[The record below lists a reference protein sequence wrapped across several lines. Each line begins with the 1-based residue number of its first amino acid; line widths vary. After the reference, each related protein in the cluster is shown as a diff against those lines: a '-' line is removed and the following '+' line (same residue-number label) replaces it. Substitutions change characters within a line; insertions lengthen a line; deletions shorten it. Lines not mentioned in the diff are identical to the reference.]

1 MKLEKIK
8 LSGFKSFVD
17 QTVIPITGNLTA
29 IVGPNGCGKSNIIDA
44 VRWVMGESSAKHLRG
59 GSMADVIFNGSS
71 GRKPVSTAS
80 VELVFNN
87 TDSKLGGEYSQYDTI
102 AIKRQV
108 SRDGTSVFML
118 NGSRCRRKDITDIF
132 LGTGLGS
139 RSYAIIEQGTISR
152 MVEAKPEDLRVHIE
166 EAAGVSKYKERRSET
181 ETRMRHTRE
190 NLERLDDLRDE
201 VEKQIKHLQKQ
212 AEKAEKYTELK
223 KKERQYRLELLAMR
237 WNAYHQ
243 AAKQLDERLQEVAH
257 EHNRLFVEL
266 RDIDNTIETK
276 RAEHKTQQQQTNSS
290 QGDYYQIV
298 AEVSGLEQTIKHSET
313 SREQTLV
320 EINRLR
326 QQADQSLTELEADV
340 QQLEQIKEALFEAE
354 EALIVA
360 EERQEDVLYSQQ
372 EVQQQ
377 KSSWQEQ
384 WETYRN
390 TSSSYKE
397 QSEVQR
403 VKTAQLENQNRQLQI
418 RLDKLHSERSELE
431 SSELQSEIES
441 LDAGIEMIETQRD
454 DLQKQLESL
463 HRQIRE
469 QRQQIKQYHDELHT
483 RRSEMH
489 SVKGK
494 ITSLELLQ
502 QHAMGKDNKHLSTWL
517 ESVDLAE
524 NRRLAE
530 FLDVQAGWDTAVE
543 TVLGSYLEAIC
554 IESADQVIPGL
565 QRLTDES
572 IALVETG
579 AKKPSPEGEGWVTTA
594 RMQEVEQR
602 MEQLP
607 RGNQNKEESLFVSP
621 HPSLIMPDSPVQ
633 HPAGEC
639 KSAPGG
645 FVPQGEGACASSLLD
660 KVKAPWDLSNLLAGV
675 YCADD
680 VETARAL
687 SSQLKA
693 HESIIIPDGTW
704 FGSGWIKII
713 RAKDSKTGVLQ
724 REKELRL
731 LKQRQEDLHIEI
743 EALEDQLES
752 SETGLKDAE
761 VQRESIQQQDNS
773 LSSELSVKSAEF
785 SARSAR
791 LEHQQRRLEQ
801 VCNDIDDISSETA
814 ENAETIAESR
824 LLQEQAEQVMA
835 EQEQKKQSLEALN
848 QELQSE
854 QQRIDQSANEARQQV
869 YSIKS
874 KIESLRSS
882 ETLTGKQLERLR
894 QQHQQS
900 TERIAELEKN
910 LHQTLTPMDDEK
922 KQLEQI
928 LVDKGKLEIRLHEQR
943 QLQEDLEAEITRLSE
958 QHIRVQRALE
968 KQKEA
973 LDTIRFDLQESKV
986 RQQTVNE
993 QLKEIDADV
1002 GQVLHSLPEQAEE
1015 NSWKRTVDDLLAQ
1028 IERLG
1033 TINLTAIEEYKAQS
1047 ERMNFLNEQHADLIE
1062 ALQTLDQAISKIDK
1076 ESRQRFKETFDKIN
1090 TGLQEKFPKLFGGGH
1105 AYLELTEQDELES
1118 GVNIIARPPGKKNS
1132 SIHLLSGG
1140 EKALTA
1146 VALVFSIFELNPA
1159 PFCLLDEVDAPLDD
1173 ANVGR
1178 FSRMVEEMSASVQ
1191 FLYISHNKAT
1201 MEIAKQ
1207 LAGVTMKEPGVS
1219 RMVAVDIEEA
1229 VSLAET

>member
-17 QTVIPITGNLTA
+17 TTVIPISGNLTA

-71 GRKPVSTAS
+71 GRKPVGTAS

-87 TDSKLGGEYSQYDTI
+87 TEGKLGGEYSQYDTI

-152 MVEAKPEDLRVHIE
+152 MVEAKPDDLRVHIE

-181 ETRMRHTRE
+181 ETRMKHTRE

-223 KKERQYRLELLAMR
+223 KQERQFKLELLAMR

-243 AAKQLDERLQEVAH
+243 AAKQLDEKLQAVAH

-266 RDIDNTIETK
+266 RDIDSNIEAK

-298 AEVSGLEQTIKHSET
+298 AEVSGLEQTIKHSES
-313 SREQTLV
+313 SREQTAI

-340 QQLEQIKEALFEAE
+340 QQLEAIKEALFEAE

-360 EERQEDVLYSQQ
+360 EERQEEVLHSQQ
-372 EVQQQ
+372 DVQQQ

-384 WETYRN
+384 WEAYRT

-403 VKTAQLENQNRQLQI
+403 VKTVQLENQNRQLQT
-418 RLDKLHSERSELE
+418 RLDKLHGERGELE
-431 SSELQSEIES
+431 SNDLQSEIES
-441 LDAGIEMIETQRD
+441 LDTGIEIIEAQRFE
-454 DLQKQLESL
+454 LHQQLEDL
-463 HRQIRE
+463 HQQIRE
-469 QRQQIKQYHDELHT
+469 QRQQVKQYHDELHM
-483 RRSEMH
+483 RRSEMQ
-489 SVKGK
+489 SIKGK

-502 QHAMGKDNKHLSTWL
+502 QHAMGKDNKNLSAWL
-517 ESVDLAE
+517 ESVDLVE

-530 FLDVQAGWDTAVE
+530 FLEVQSGWDTAVE

-554 IESADQVIPGL
+554 IETADQLIPGL

-572 IALVETG
+572 LMLVETG
-579 AKKPSPEGEGWVTTA
+579 AKTLNYAEANPTFT
-594 RMQEVEQR
+594 R
-602 MEQLP
+602 
-607 RGNQNKEESLFVSP
+607 
-621 HPSLIMPDSPVQ
+621 
-633 HPAGEC
+633 
-639 KSAPGG
+639 
-645 FVPQGEGACASSLLD
+645 LLD

-675 YCADD
+675 YCVDE

-687 SSQLKA
+687 SAQLKA
-693 HESIIIPDGTW
+693 HESIIVPDGTW

-731 LKQRQEDLHIEI
+731 LKQRQEELHVEI
-743 EALEDQLES
+743 ETFEDQLES
-752 SETGLKDAE
+752 VETGLKDAE
-761 VQRESIQQQDNS
+761 VTRESIQQQDSS
-773 LSSELSVKSAEF
+773 LGAELSVKSAEF
-785 SARSAR
+785 SAQSAR
-791 LEHQQRRLEQ
+791 LEHQQRRLDQ
-801 VCNDIDDISSETA
+801 LCDDIDDISRELA
-814 ENAETIAESR
+814 ENAETIAEAQ
-824 LLQEQAEQVMA
+824 LLQEQAEQIMA
-835 EQEQKKQSLEALN
+835 EQEQNKQSLEALN
-848 QELQSE
+848 QDLQSR
-854 QQRIDQSANEARQQV
+854 QQRIDQSANEVRQQV
-869 YSIKS
+869 YSLKS
-874 KIESLRSS
+874 QIESLRSS
-882 ETLTGKQLERLR
+882 ESLTGKQLDRLQLQHR
-894 QQHQQS
+894 QS
-900 TERIAELEKN
+900 VERIAELEKN
-910 LHQTLTPMDDEK
+910 LQQTLTPMDDEK
-922 KQLEQI
+922 KQLEQRV
-928 LVDKGKLEIRLHEQR
+928 VDKAQLETRLKQQR
-943 QLQEDLEAEITRLSE
+943 QLQEDIEAAITQLSE
-958 QHIRVQRALE
+958 QHIRVQRDLE

-973 LDTIRFDLQESKV
+973 LDSIRFELQESKV

-993 QLKEIDADV
+993 QLSEIDADV
-1002 GQVLHSLPEQAEE
+1002 ETVLQSLPEQAEE
-1015 NSWKRTVDDLLAQ
+1015 QSWKKTVDDLLAQ

-1033 TINLTAIEEYKAQS
+1033 TINLTAIEEFKAQS

-1076 ESRQRFKETFDKIN
+1076 ESRLRFKETFDKIN

-1105 AYLELTEQDELES
+1105 AYLELTDQDELEA

-1178 FSRMVEEMSASVQ
+1178 FSKMVEEMSASVQ
-1191 FLYISHNKAT
+1191 FLYISHNKVT

-1229 VSLAET
+1229 VSLAEI

>member
-17 QTVIPITGNLTA
+17 QTVIPISGNLTA

-152 MVEAKPEDLRVHIE
+152 MVEAKPDDLRVHIE

-181 ETRMRHTRE
+181 ETRMKHTRE

-223 KKERQYRLELLAMR
+223 KQERQFRLELLAMR
-237 WNAYHQ
+237 WNTYHQ
-243 AAKQLDERLQEVAH
+243 AAKQLDEKLQAVAH

-266 RDIDNTIETK
+266 RDIDNNIEAK

-290 QGDYYQIV
+290 QGAYYQIV
-298 AEVSGLEQTIKHSET
+298 AEVSGLEQTIKHSES
-313 SREQTLV
+313 SREQTTV

-326 QQADQSLTELEADV
+326 QQADRSLAELEADV
-340 QQLEQIKEALFEAE
+340 QQLEEIKAALFEAE

-377 KSSWQEQ
+377 KSAWQEQ
-384 WETYRN
+384 WETYRT

-397 QSEVQR
+397 QAEVQR
-403 VKTAQLENQNRQLQI
+403 VKTVQLENQNRQLQI
-418 RLDKLHSERSELE
+418 RLDKLHGERSELE
-431 SSELQSEIES
+431 SNDLQSEIES
-441 LDAGIEMIETQRD
+441 LDTGIEIIETQRA
-454 DLQKQLESL
+454 DLHQQLEDL
-463 HRQIRE
+463 HQQIRE
-469 QRQQIKQYHDELHT
+469 QRQQIKHYHDGLHT
-483 RRSEMH
+483 HRSEMQ

-502 QHAMGKDNKHLSTWL
+502 QHAMGKDNKNLSAWL
-517 ESVDLAE
+517 ASVDLAE

-530 FLDVQAGWDTAVE
+530 FLDVQPGWDKAVE

-554 IESADQVIPGL
+554 VESADQVIPGL

-572 IALVETG
+572 LMLVETQSVG
-579 AKKPSPEGEGWVTTA
+579 ATSVAEPVEWAT
-594 RMQEVEQR
+594 EV
-602 MEQLP
+602 
-607 RGNQNKEESLFVSP
+607 
-621 HPSLIMPDSPVQ
+621 
-633 HPAGEC
+633 
-639 KSAPGG
+639 APTN
-645 FVPQGEGACASSLLD
+645 LLD
-660 KVKAPWDLSNLLAGV
+660 KVKAPWDLSNLLSGV
-675 YCADD
+675 YCVDD
-680 VETARAL
+680 AETARTL
-687 SSQLKA
+687 SAQLKP
-693 HESIIIPDGTW
+693 HESVITPDGTW

-731 LKQRQEDLHIEI
+731 LKQRQEELHIEI
-743 EALEDQLES
+743 EAFEDRLES
-752 SETGLKDAE
+752 VETGLKDAE
-761 VQRESIQQQDNS
+761 ATRESIQQQDNS
-773 LSSELSVKSAEF
+773 LGAELSVKSAEF
-785 SARSAR
+785 SAHSAR

-801 VCNDIDDISSETA
+801 VCNDIDELSRETA
-814 ENAETIAESR
+814 DHAETIAEYQ
-824 LLQEQAEQVMA
+824 LLLEQAEQSM
-835 EQEQKKQSLEALN
+835 EQQEQNKHSLEALN

-854 QQRIDQSANEARQQV
+854 QQRVDQSANEARQQV
-869 YSIKS
+869 YSIKAQ
-874 KIESLRSS
+874 IESLRSS
-882 ETLTGKQLERLR
+882 ETLTGKQLDRLR
-894 QQHQQS
+894 LQHQQS
-900 TERIAELEKN
+900 IERIAELELN
-910 LHQTLTPMDDEK
+910 LHQTLTPMDEEK
-922 KQLEQI
+922 KQLEQMV
-928 LVDKGKLEIRLHEQR
+928 VDKEQLETRLKTQR
-943 QLQEDLEAEITRLSE
+943 RLQEDLEAEITRLSE
-958 QHIRVQRALE
+958 EHIRVQRALE

-973 LDTIRFDLQESKV
+973 LDTIRFELQESKV

-1002 GQVLHSLPEQAEE
+1002 EQVLQSLPEQAEE

-1047 ERMNFLNEQHADLIE
+1047 ERMSFLNEQHADLIE

-1076 ESRQRFKETFDKIN
+1076 ESRLRFKETFDKIN

-1178 FSRMVEEMSASVQ
+1178 FSKMVEEMSASVQ
-1191 FLYISHNKAT
+1191 FLYISHNKVT

-1229 VSLAET
+1229 VSLAEI

>member
-17 QTVIPITGNLTA
+17 STVIPISGNLTA

-118 NGSRCRRKDITDIF
+118 NGARCRRKDITDIF

-152 MVEAKPEDLRVHIE
+152 MVEAKPDELRVHIE

-181 ETRMRHTRE
+181 ETRMKHTRE

-223 KKERQYRLELLAMR
+223 KQERQYRLELLAMR
-237 WNAYHQ
+237 WNTYHQ
-243 AAKQLDERLQEVAH
+243 AAKQLDAKLQEVAH

-266 RDIDNTIETK
+266 RDIDNSIEAK
-276 RAEHKTQQQQTNSS
+276 RADHKAQQQQTNSS

-298 AEVSGLEQTIKHSET
+298 AEVSGLEQTIKHSES
-313 SREQTLV
+313 SREQTTI

-326 QQADQSLTELEADV
+326 QQADQSLAELEADV
-340 QQLEQIKEALFEAE
+340 QQLEEIKAALFEAE

-377 KSSWQEQ
+377 KSAWQEQ
-384 WETYRN
+384 WETYRT

-397 QSEVQR
+397 QAEVQR
-403 VKTAQLENQNRQLQI
+403 VKTVQLENQNRQLQV
-418 RLDKLHSERSELE
+418 RLDKLHGERSELE
-431 SSELQSEIES
+431 SSDLQSEIES
-441 LDAGIEMIETQRD
+441 LDTGIEIIETQRAEFH
-454 DLQKQLESL
+454 QQLEDL
-463 HRQIRE
+463 HQQIRE
-469 QRQQIKQYHDELHT
+469 QRQQIKQYHDGLHT
-483 RRSEMH
+483 HRSEMQ

-494 ITSLELLQ
+494 IISLELLQ
-502 QHAMGKDNKHLSTWL
+502 QHAMGKDNKHLSAWL
-517 ESVDLAE
+517 ESVDLVE

-554 IESADQVIPGL
+554 IESAEQIIPGL

-572 IALVETG
+572 LMLVETQSVG
-579 AKKPSPEGEGWVTTA
+579 ATSVAEPVEWAT
-594 RMQEVEQR
+594 EV
-602 MEQLP
+602 
-607 RGNQNKEESLFVSP
+607 
-621 HPSLIMPDSPVQ
+621 
-633 HPAGEC
+633 
-639 KSAPGG
+639 APTN
-645 FVPQGEGACASSLLD
+645 LLD
-660 KVKAPWDLSNLLAGV
+660 KVKAPWDLSNLLSGV
-675 YCADD
+675 YCVDD
-680 VETARAL
+680 AETARTL
-687 SSQLKA
+687 SAQLKP
-693 HESIIIPDGTW
+693 HESVITPDGTW

-731 LKQRQEDLHIEI
+731 LKQRQEELHIQI
-743 EALEDQLES
+743 EAFEDQLETA
-752 SETGLKDAE
+752 ETGLKDAE
-761 VQRESIQQQDNS
+761 VTRESIQQQDNS
-773 LSSELSVKSAEF
+773 LGSELSVKSAEF
-785 SARSAR
+785 SAHSAR

-801 VCNDIDDISSETA
+801 VCNDIDELSRETA
-814 ENAETIAESR
+814 DNAETIAEYQ
-824 LLQEQAEQVMA
+824 LLLEQAEQSM
-835 EQEQKKQSLEALN
+835 EQQEQNKHSLEALN

-854 QQRIDQSANEARQQV
+854 QQRVDQSANEARQQV
-869 YSIKS
+869 YSIKAQ
-874 KIESLRSS
+874 IESLRSS

-894 QQHQQS
+894 LQHQQS
-900 TERIAELEKN
+900 VERIAELELN
-910 LHQTLTPMDDEK
+910 LHQTLTPMDEEK
-922 KQLEQI
+922 KQLEQMV
-928 LVDKGKLEIRLHEQR
+928 VDKEQMDTRLKKQR
-943 QLQEDLEAEITRLSE
+943 RLQEDLEAEITRLSE
-958 QHIRVQRALE
+958 EHIRVQRALE

-973 LDTIRFDLQESKV
+973 LDTIRFELQESKV

-1002 GQVLHSLPEQAEE
+1002 EQVLQSLPEQAEE

-1076 ESRQRFKETFDKIN
+1076 ESRLRFKETFDKIN

-1178 FSRMVEEMSASVQ
+1178 FSKMVEEMSASVQ
-1191 FLYISHNKAT
+1191 FLYISHNKVT

-1229 VSLAET
+1229 VSLAEI

>member
-17 QTVIPITGNLTA
+17 QTVIPISGNLTA

-152 MVEAKPEDLRVHIE
+152 MVEAKPEDLRIHIE

-181 ETRMRHTRE
+181 ETRMKHTRE

-223 KKERQYRLELLAMR
+223 KQERQYKLELLAMR

-243 AAKQLDERLQEVAH
+243 AAKQLDARLQDIAH

-266 RDIDNTIETK
+266 RDIDNNVEAK

-290 QGDYYQIV
+290 QGDYYRVV
-298 AEVSGLEQTIKHSET
+298 AEVSGLEQTIKHSES
-313 SREQTLV
+313 SREQTMI

-326 QQADQSLTELEADV
+326 QQADQSLKELEADV
-340 QQLEQIKEALFEAE
+340 QQLEAIKEALLEAE

-360 EERQEDVLYSQQ
+360 EEQQEDVLYRQQ

-377 KSSWQEQ
+377 RSSWQQQ
-384 WETYRN
+384 WEAYRT
-390 TSSSYKE
+390 TSSSYRE

-418 RLDKLHSERSELE
+418 RLDKLHDERSDLE
-431 SSELQSEIES
+431 SSDLQSEIES

-454 DLQKQLESL
+454 ELQNRLEDLHQ
-463 HRQIRE
+463 QIRE
-469 QRQQIKQYHDELHT
+469 QRQHIKQYHDELHQ
-483 RRSEMH
+483 RRSEMQT
-489 SVKGK
+489 VKGK

-502 QHAMGKDNKHLSTWL
+502 QHAMGKDNKHLSAWL
-517 ESVDLAE
+517 ASVDLTE

-572 IALVETG
+572 LMLVETG
-579 AKKPSPEGEGWVTTA
+579 VKTLGYA
-594 RMQEVEQR
+594 
-602 MEQLP
+602 
-607 RGNQNKEESLFVSP
+607 GN
-621 HPSLIMPDSPVQ
+621 
-633 HPAGEC
+633 PAY
-639 KSAPGG
+639 
-645 FVPQGEGACASSLLD
+645 VSLLD

-680 VETARAL
+680 AETARTL
-687 SSQLKA
+687 SAQLKS
-693 HESIIIPDGTW
+693 HESVITPDGTW
-704 FGSGWIKII
+704 FGAGWIKII

-731 LKQRQEDLHIEI
+731 LKQRQEDLHVEI
-743 EALEDQLES
+743 ETFEEQLENA
-752 SETGLKDAE
+752 ETGLKDAE
-761 VQRESIQQQDNS
+761 AMRETLQQQDNS
-773 LSSELSVKSAEF
+773 LGSELSLKSAEF
-785 SARSAR
+785 SAHSAR

-801 VCNDIDDISSETA
+801 VCNDIDEISREVA
-814 ENAETIAESR
+814 ENAETMAESQ
-824 LLQEQAEQVMA
+824 LLQEQAEQVMF
-835 EQEQKKQSLEALN
+835 EQEQKKQDLDASNL
-848 QELQSE
+848 ELQSE
-854 QQRIDQSANEARQQV
+854 QQRIDQAANEARQQV

-874 KIESLRSS
+874 QIESLRSS
-882 ETLTGKQLERLR
+882 ESLTGKQLERLQLQHR
-894 QQHQQS
+894 QS
-900 TERIAELEKN
+900 VERIAELELS
-910 LHQTLTPMDDEK
+910 LHQTLTPMDQEK
-922 KQLEQI
+922 KQLEQMVI
-928 LVDKGKLEIRLHEQR
+928 DKAQLEARLKTQR

-958 QHIRVQRALE
+958 QHIKTQRALE

-973 LDTIRFDLQESKV
+973 LDNIRFELQESRV

-1002 GQVLHSLPEQAEE
+1002 EQVLQNLPEQAEE
-1015 NSWKRTVDDLLAQ
+1015 NSWKRTVDDLVAQ

-1047 ERMNFLNEQHADLIE
+1047 ERMNFLNEQHADLVE
-1062 ALQTLDQAISKIDK
+1062 ALQTLDQAINKIDK
-1076 ESRQRFKETFDKIN
+1076 ESRLRFRETFDKIN
-1090 TGLQEKFPKLFGGGH
+1090 SGLQEKFPKLFGGGH

-1178 FSRMVEEMSASVQ
+1178 FSKMVEEMSASVQ
-1191 FLYISHNKAT
+1191 FLYISHNKVT

-1229 VSLAET
+1229 VSLAEI